1 MGCREQGLITLCI
14 LQVNCALSK
23 LYSLSEAIQGHSIL
37 LCILTPG
44 TLCRPEINGALLHGE
59 QCGHS
64 ETKCFLLRTLN
75 LQWT

>member
-1 MGCREQGLITLCI
+1 MGCREQRLITLCR
-14 LQVNCALSK
+14 LKVNCALSK

-37 LCILTPG
+37 LCILTPS

-59 QCGHS
+59 QCRQS
-64 ETKCFLLRTLN
+64 KTKRFLLQTLN